1 MKENRLTPHWRL
13 YKDAGFSIIPIIPME
28 QNGRG
33 DWVCTCNSPHCQ
45 AAGKHPTIRRWENVV
60 HTHSDAATHR
70 LINSKCQSFGVSADG
85 WLIVDVD
92 PRNGGGVGLEKLEEA
107 LDCYLEDIAGLTVET
122 GGGGLHYYFKAP
134 EGVKMVTGKKEF
146 PGVDFVHGLHYV
158 VGAGSAHKSGGTY
171 TIKKGSP
178 DKIDYPPQELVDLI
192 ERQPWVNGT
201 GGDGE
206 AEPEL
211 VEDALMA
218 IPNDDVDYDEW
229 LRIGM
234 ALRHWDDDA
243 GYALFVAWSEKS
255 SKFDPADLD
264 RRWASFGDVG
274 AVNVGT
280 IFQRA
285 QLNGWERP
293 RDAVCGDID
302 EQGKIIPFRATE
314 AQLESMRVM
323 LSTPRGSKPV
333 VAEEDWGLDD
343 SDAAPQPQTAAP
355 STAQTQTPA
364 AAAAEKPK
372 RGFWE
377 KSTGEMRHTGEP
389 PASSLDRLPAV
400 PPEIKAAP
408 KASAAAMQYK
418 IKLPG
423 WIGTIY
429 DHMARTAWSVQPG
442 AIAAAAIQAV
452 AVAGRGVKG
461 YNGASTSLITMV
473 IAASASGKEHPQR
486 VFHELLQS
494 VGIDVYAEM
503 RSDKDLVY
511 GLVDG
516 DGKACYLVDEAHTL
530 FGAAGAGDSVKRVD
544 KASLQLGGMLLKV
557 GTATKLPLPRNW
569 MADIEAREGAEI
581 EKMRKKQAQIEEGK
595 GVWKQR
601 PADQA
606 NMEYARLEALIGFR
620 EERLRKL
627 KTNGIDNVRFN
638 MLCSSTPSMFSEY
651 IDETAINNGLAGRS
665 LIFDCGHKA
674 DYPRFEAPP
683 RDAQRRAE
691 IDDFIGRL
699 REAGELGL
707 EVEASSGAVAL
718 FRQFH
723 DKMSQPGMADDPQ
736 TGPVNRRSSERVSSL
751 ASILAMGNQTHE
763 GIFLITEEIAQTAI
777 DLVEMHLATC
787 RFMLSQTM
795 AEDSQIDSKAAIQ
808 QRVLHIMQKTT
819 SEEPM
824 AYSVLRQ
831 RFLAAKKWKTLIK
844 RLTDE
849 GPKSDNDRLGQEI
862 IAMLR
867 MGLIDGAVNK
877 ACWIT
882 PKGRESGGYGKSL

>member
-33 DWVCTCNSPHCQ
+33 DWVCTCNSAHCQ

-178 DKIDYPPQELVDLI
+178 DKIDYPPKELVDLI
-192 ERQPWVNGT
+192 ERQPWVGGT

-211 VEDALMA
+211 VEMALDA

-243 GYALFVAWSEKS
+243 GYALFVKWSEQS

-274 AVNVGT
+274 AVNIGT

-285 QLNGWERP
+285 MLNGWERP
-293 RDAVCGDID
+293 RDAVCGEID

-314 AQLESMRVM
+314 AQLDAMRKM
-323 LSTPRGSKPV
+323 LSTPRGSKLV
-333 VAEEDWGLDD
+333 DEVIE
-343 SDAAPQPQTAAP
+343 SDAAPQRQAAPAAENPQPQNPKPMGTAASCRTGGKP
-355 STAQTQTPA
+355 FWQKSDGTTP
-364 AAAAEKPK
+364 
-372 RGFWE
+372 
-377 KSTGEMRHTGEP
+377 TGEMRHAGVLPVAP
-389 PASSLDRLPAV
+389 PAPT
-400 PPEIKAAP
+400 IKAAP

-461 YNGASTSLITMV
+461 YNRANTSLITMV

-486 VFHELLQS
+486 VFHTLMQS
-494 VGIDVYAEM
+494 VGIDVHAEM

-516 DGKACYLVDEAHTL
+516 DGAACYLVDEAHTL
-530 FGAAGAGDSVKRVD
+530 FGAAGAGDAVKRVD
-544 KASLQLGGMLLKV
+544 KSSLQLGGMLLKV

-581 EKMRKKQAQIEEGK
+581 EKLRKKQAQIEEGK

-601 PADQA
+601 PTEQA
-606 NMEYARLEALIGFR
+606 NLEYARLEALIGFR
-620 EERLRKL
+620 EKRLKNL
-627 KTNGIDNVRFN
+627 KANGLDNVKFN
-638 MLCSSTPSMFSEY
+638 MLCSSTPAMFSEY
-651 IDETAINNGLAGRS
+651 IDETAINNGLAGRA

-674 DYPRFEAPP
+674 DYPCFEAPP
-683 RDAQRRAE
+683 LDSQRRAE
-691 IDDFIGRL
+691 IDDYIARL

-723 DKMSQPGMADDPQ
+723 DKMSQPAYAEDPQ

-763 GIFLITEEIAQTAI
+763 GVFLITEEIAQTAI

-819 SEEPM
+819 SDEPM

-867 MGLIDGAVNK
+867 LGLIDGAVNK